1 MMCQGWFAIHFFRF
15 SLSPCKKIAKVAQNH
30 YNMVD
35 ALGLGYWVFG
45 HASYC
50 TSFST
55 TSDSDTCDSDRKGWL
70 TDVNGGIGYW
80 VFGH

>member
-1 MMCQGWFAIHFFRF
+1 MPRLVCNPLFRF

-50 TSFST
+50 TS
-55 TSDSDTCDSDRKGWL
+55 SDSDTCDSDRKGWL